1 MRRFQI
7 LTIYVLVVIGA
18 LGVSIGTVFF
28 IRSALVGM

>member
-18 LGVSIGTVFF
+18 LSLSIGTAFL
-28 IRSALVGM
+28 IRSAMAGM